1 MKIFFDP
8 VFCCKTKKAIIKE
21 YQSDLAEDFFRE
33 FVDVRS
39 IILLLDQLKHLKNAT
54 LPKYQNIVLN
64 GSKIILNRN
73 EMMIMQQNETLFH
86 NYFDKIKKKIKEGNY
101 DPVDFMLFNKF

>member
-1 MKIFFDP
+1 M
-8 VFCCKTKKAIIKE
+8 
-21 YQSDLAEDFFRE
+21 
-33 FVDVRS
+33 DVRS
-39 IILLLDQLKHLKNAT
+39 IILLLDQLKHLKDAT

-64 GSKIILNRN
+64 GSKIILHRN